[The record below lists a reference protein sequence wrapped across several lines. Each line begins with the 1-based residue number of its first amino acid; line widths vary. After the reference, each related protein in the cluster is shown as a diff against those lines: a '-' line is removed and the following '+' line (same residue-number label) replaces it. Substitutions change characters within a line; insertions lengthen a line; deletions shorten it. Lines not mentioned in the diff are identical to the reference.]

1 MEERMTIAGRMNNLG
16 TEAAFEVLAKAK
28 ALEARGWDV
37 VHLEIGEPDFNTPDH
52 IVKAA
57 TQALREGYTHYG
69 PTAGLPELREAIAR
83 NVNQV
88 RDLNVHPNQVV
99 VTPGA
104 KPIMFFTI
112 LALAQQ
118 GDEVLYPNPSFPIFE
133 SMIRFSGARPVPV
146 RLLEEE
152 GYHLDLENL
161 SARITDRT
169 KLVIL
174 NSPQNPTGCVMTR
187 GELET
192 LARLL
197 RDREDVYI
205 LSDEIYKDII
215 YRDRH
220 HSIASLPG
228 MLNRTIILDGF
239 SKSYAMTGW
248 RLGYGIFPPV
258 ILPHIIKL
266 AANSVSCAASFAQRA
281 AIQALEG
288 PQEPVRQ
295 MVAELRRRRDLIV
308 EGLRSIP
315 GVACPEPEGAFYAF
329 PNVKGTGISSDD
341 FQERALNEIG
351 VALLSGT
358 AFGEHGRGYL
368 RLSYANSQ
376 ENLRKAVDRLMDF
389 VTKNSR

>member
-1 MEERMTIAGRMNNLG
+1 MTIAGRMNNLG

-28 ALEARGWDV
+28 ALEARGRDI

-57 TQALREGYTHYG
+57 AQALREGYTHYG

-88 RDLNVHPNQVV
+88 RDLSVHPDQVV

-152 GYHLDLENL
+152 GYHLDLEDL

-228 MLNRTIILDGF
+228 MLDRTIILDGF

-266 AANSVSCAASFAQRA
+266 AANSVSCAASFTQRA

-329 PNVKGTGISSDD
+329 PSVKGTGISSDD

-358 AFGEHGRGYL
+358 AFGEHGQGYL

-376 ENLRKAVDRLMDF
+376 ENLRKALDRLMDF